1 MVEAFEK
8 VKRLSRSVQYDLC
21 GFCGQSRVPSP
32 SGGWIYPA
40 ALPDGRRI
48 LLLKTLM
55 TNACQ
60 NDCLYCVNR
69 AGRDFPRFSFR
80 PEELAR
86 LFMLLYDR
94 GAVRGLFLSSAVF
107 DQPDATMEQMIET
120 VEILRFKYRFTGY
133 VHLKVL
139 PRTSFDLVE
148 RAVSLAQRV
157 SVNLEAPNPERLK
170 LIAPAKD
177 FKQDLLL
184 LMNWI
189 HSLISEQNGRRVT
202 QTTQLVV
209 GAAGE
214 SDLEIL
220 RTTDWL
226 YRKLGLSRVYFS
238 AFHPVPDTPLEGHP
252 PSPPLREHRLYQ
264 SDFLLREYGF
274 SFDELPFALS
284 GNLPLRPDP
293 KLAWALQHPEF
304 FPLEVNRASRW
315 ELLRVPGIGPKSAS
329 RIIKFRANDKF
340 RTLKQLKGVGT
351 VVKRAAPFI
360 LIDGKPGTRF
370 LDLPAKRNLI
380 PLELLL
386 EDHHQLES
394 SQLQL
399 ITAEVGR

>member
-1 MVEAFEK
+1 MEK
-8 VKRLSRSVQYDLC
+8 AKGLVRSAQYDIC
-21 GFCGQSRVPSP
+21 GFCGERRVRSP

-40 ALPDGRRI
+40 VLPDGRRV

-60 NDCLYCVNR
+60 NNCLYCVNR
-69 AGRDFPRFSFR
+69 SGRDFPRSGFR

-86 LFMLLYDR
+86 LFMHLYDR
-94 GAVRGLFLSSAVF
+94 KLVKGLFLSSAVF
-107 DQPDATMEQMIET
+107 ERPDVTMERMIEA
-120 VEILRFKYRFTGY
+120 VEILRFKYQFTGY

-139 PRTSFDLVE
+139 PGASFDIVE
-148 RAVSLAQRV
+148 QAVSLAQRV

-170 LIAPAKD
+170 RIAPTKD

-184 LMNWI
+184 RMRWI
-189 HSLISEQNGRRVT
+189 YSLISEKDQGRTT

-214 SDLEIL
+214 SDREIL

-238 AFHPVPDTPLEGHP
+238 AFQSVPDTPLEGHP
-252 PSPPLREHRLYQ
+252 PTLPLREHRFYQ

-274 SFDELPFALS
+274 SFDELPFDPF
-284 GNLPLRPDP
+284 GNLPLGLNP
-293 KLAWALQHPEF
+293 KLAWTLQHPEF
-304 FPLEVNRASRW
+304 FPLEVNRANRW

-329 RIIKFRANDKF
+329 RIVKFRIKDKF
-340 RTLKQLKGVGT
+340 RTLEQLKGVGV

-360 LIDGKPGTRF
+360 LVGGKPGEYF
-370 LDLPAKRNLI
+370 LDLFPRSSST
-380 PLELLL
+380 PLELSL
-386 EDHHQLES
+386 EEYDGPEA
-394 SQLQL
+394 LQL
-399 ITAEVGR
+399 